1 MEELQV
7 YIFAVLSLVVAALV
21 VILIE
26 KLIWGVASKNR
37 NVKVVRGIL
46 TGLLLGAGI
55 WCMHL
60 LNSQSLST
68 TNKVETGIVYP
79 LLVYLVT
86 IGLLLLLS
94 FLLRSRLAESANL
107 RDLAYRDSLTGLLNS
122 NGMNDF
128 WDRCKG
134 TPKLAVL
141 FLDLNRFKSINDSL
155 GHHVGDML
163 LKEVGADLSQ
173 FTRKNRRHIFRIGGD
188 EFVIISKNCGQKEAE
203 RLAVT
208 ILEKITK
215 NYVLDQHEL
224 FVSGSIGITLSTGKV
239 DRTRLLK
246 EADSAMYSAKQ
257 LGTGRYY
264 LYKQSVSN

>member
-1 MEELQV
+1 MEELQIYV
-7 YIFAVLSLVVAALV
+7 LAVLSLAVAALV
-21 VILIE
+21 VFLIE
-26 KLIWGVASKNR
+26 KLIWDVSSKNR
-37 NVKVVRGIL
+37 NVKIVRGIL
-46 TGLLLGAGI
+46 AGLLLGAGI

-60 LNSQSLST
+60 LNGQSLST
-68 TNKVETGIVYP
+68 ANPMEKEVMYP
-79 LLVYLVT
+79 LFAYLVT
-86 IGLLLLLS
+86 IGLLLLMS
-94 FLLRSRLAESANL
+94 FVMRSRLAESDNL
-107 RDLAYRDSLTGLLNS
+107 IDLAYRDSLTGLLNS

-134 TPKLAVL
+134 TPKLAVF

-163 LKEVGADLSQ
+163 LKEVGAELSQ
-173 FTRKNRRHIFRIGGD
+173 FARKNRRHVFRIGGD
-188 EFVIISKNCGQKEAE
+188 EFVIISKNCSQKEAE
-203 RLAVT
+203 RLAVI
-208 ILEKITK
+208 ILEKINR

-224 FVSGSIGITLSTGKV
+224 FVSVSIGITLSTGKV

-264 LYKQSVSN
+264 LYKQPASN